1 MKRYYLHEILF
12 CYILITIMN
21 CCTFTPS
28 KLEEALVLSGEN
40 RCELEKVLKHYSAC
54 DDSLKLKAAEFLI
67 ENMPGHYTLR
77 GKTIDHYR
85 EIIDKDS
92 ISSYYY
98 KKILDISL
106 SHFVS
111 SGEDS
116 QIQEDLRYITS
127 DFLIR
132 HIDLSFEL
140 LYKYSWLDMIA
151 FDEFLEYVLPYRFEN
166 ERLDLWRDSLHVY
179 ASNMP
184 SEKVGDYFT
193 NSLSGLIAKF
203 KLKESTQMNLQ
214 IRRTLLDINS
224 LGDCYLNAQNNL
236 FEQRSLGI
244 PAMID
249 YIPCYANRNGY
260 HYWCNEPSVLFNK
273 NHLEL
278 VFDRKPGKIYRKTF
292 LKNKIIKPKGDEYIP
307 EFFCDPF
314 KKDVTDLYCPTVD
327 LEVEA
332 NKMIRDSPVHVYLSV
347 FNNLSWKSIAIGEVK
362 NENACFPKMTRNAV
376 YLPIYYRTKDNIQA
390 YNYPFILNFKGEK
403 EYLIPDTGK
412 IQKIR
417 LFRKNPQ
424 NYNSVVFYFKRL
436 KKCFVKG
443 SSTQAFNDADTVF
456 QFAQTPLQE
465 IISVNNLKD
474 KTYQWYKIYSPEQ
487 SHIAEIYF
495 YDENGNLLQAKVD
508 EQYSMLLD
516 DDPLTFT
523 VLNEF
528 NPLVINFGHPVKLS
542 KLVCLPRSDGNGI
555 YPDNTYELFYFDLD
569 GWKSLGMKMSND
581 FYLEYDNVSS
591 NALYWL
597 RNWTTGVEERIFTYQ
612 NGVQKF
618 W

>member
-1 MKRYYLHEILF
+1 
-12 CYILITIMN
+12 MN

-292 LKNKIIKPKGDEYIP
+292 LKNILNTMQTCYKMVDKENPTLTIGYVSCPHP
-307 EFFCDPF
+307 PF
-314 KKDVTDLYCPTVD
+314 VINEEGGAVDYRNTSNWADKSLYLNQLKYVNAC
-327 LEVEA
+327 
-332 NKMIRDSPVHVYLSV
+332 M
-347 FNNLSWKSIAIGEVK
+347 
-362 NENACFPKMTRNAV
+362 ENAVDGILQNDRNA
-376 YLPIYYRTKDNIQA
+376 IIIIQSDHGVR
-390 YNYPFILNFKGEK
+390 YPYHMMECYGTPEYDATIETPYMQNILNCVYYQGK
-403 EYLIPDTGK
+403 EMDIEGK
-412 IQKIR
+412 SGINTLRI
-417 LFRKNPQ
+417 
-424 NYNSVVFYFKRL
+424 
-436 KKCFVKG
+436 
-443 SSTQAFNDADTVF
+443 
-456 QFAQTPLQE
+456 
-465 IISVNNLKD
+465 
-474 KTYQWYKIYSPEQ
+474 
-487 SHIAEIYF
+487 
-495 YDENGNLLQAKVD
+495 
-508 EQYSMLLD
+508 
-516 DDPLTFT
+516 
-523 VLNEF
+523 VLNEIF
-528 NPLVINFGHPVKLS
+528 MTNYEMLDNPEK
-542 KLVCLPRSDGNGI
+542 
-555 YPDNTYELFYFDLD
+555 
-569 GWKSLGMKMSND
+569 
-581 FYLEYDNVSS
+581 YL
-591 NALYWL
+591 
-597 RNWTTGVEERIFTYQ
+597 YQ
-612 NGVQKF
+612 YK
-618 W
+618 